1 MKVILSVSNEG
12 YSRNVS
18 WVLRFYFS
26 GYMDLAIAPI
36 NSTDFMTLAFTTD
49 YYVYAQDHQQNFTTI
64 VVSIT
69 SIS

>member
-1 MKVILSVSNEG
+1 
-12 YSRNVS
+12 
-18 WVLRFYFS
+18 
-26 GYMDLAIAPI
+26 MDLAIAPI

-49 YYVYAQDHQQNFTTI
+49 YYVYAQDHQKNFTTI